1 MKAKKLL
8 SLIPNKYRLNDIFSY
23 FPEKLGKYRILNL
36 FRYNKK
42 WQKLFNIDLYTYQ
55 KEYLILSLKNVNPRE
70 YNIYNLHNYFKLKN
84 TFNKEND
91 KEILIKIIK
100 ELYPE
105 EKEEKYDILKELNF
119 KKIINFHKI
128 NNLTSIEIDKL
139 PKNENDL
146 KHINNPNIKKLK
158 INDRSVIKMPFS
170 LLNNLEALILGSC
183 QINIY
188 SIPNINEFLE
198 LKNLK
203 YLHLKQ
209 TGVTKKLNI
218 KFSSP
223 NLIYLFLEIVA
234 YYKKISY
241 FAYYFDLYGEEEEE
255 KEKEE
260 NEDNDSFSN
269 SENYESYNSHIHDYN
284 DILPQYDVDKYY
296 DKYIYLKYLSL
307 LIFDDSTS
315 QEIFQKNIKCVKI
328 TNNIIKCYDYKN
340 ESSDFQFTIRE

>member
-1 MKAKKLL
+1 M
-8 SLIPNKYRLNDIFSY
+8 
-23 FPEKLGKYRILNL
+23 
-36 FRYNKK
+36 
-42 WQKLFNIDLYTYQ
+42 
-55 KEYLILSLKNVNPRE
+55 
-70 YNIYNLHNYFKLKN
+70 HNYFKLKN

-146 KHINNPNIKKLK
+146 KHINNPNIKTLK

-223 NLIYLFLEIVA
+223 NLIY
-234 YYKKISY
+234 
-241 FAYYFDLYGEEEEE
+241 
-255 KEKEE
+255 
-260 NEDNDSFSN
+260 
-269 SENYESYNSHIHDYN
+269 
-284 DILPQYDVDKYY
+284 
-296 DKYIYLKYLSL
+296 
-307 LIFDDSTS
+307 
-315 QEIFQKNIKCVKI
+315 
-328 TNNIIKCYDYKN
+328 
-340 ESSDFQFTIRE
+340 